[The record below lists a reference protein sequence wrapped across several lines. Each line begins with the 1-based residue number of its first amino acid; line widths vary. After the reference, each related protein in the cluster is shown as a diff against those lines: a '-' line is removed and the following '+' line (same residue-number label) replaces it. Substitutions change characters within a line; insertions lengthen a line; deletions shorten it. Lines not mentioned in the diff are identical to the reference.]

1 MATEPSSGASV
12 TPTPGSPVTG
22 TTSPGV
28 TPQKSAATLE
38 EALARIAE
46 LEHNVRNKTDEN
58 DRHSKNLSAREK
70 ELAVYKEK
78 ERQAQDAALSEVDK
92 ANKAREQAE
101 QQILQYKKQLVDARV
116 ELAAKAKGIINPSIA
131 AAAIRD
137 LLEYGDDGM
146 PTNLEK
152 ALDDL
157 IKANPYL
164 IAKVEPASPAQ
175 TAPTPHIPA
184 MNPGRSSI
192 QSPGQTPGRIPSWNE
207 VFKRP

>member
-1 MATEPSSGASV
+1 MAEDPSSGAGA
-12 TPTPGSPVTG
+12 TPPTGSPVTG
-22 TTSPGV
+22 TTSTGA
-28 TPQKSAATLE
+28 TPQKLATTLE

-46 LEHNVRNKTDEN
+46 LEHSHKNATEER
-58 DRHSKNLSAREK
+58 DRHRKKLTSYEEA
-70 ELAVYKEK
+70 
-78 ERQAQDAALSEVDK
+78 ERKQQEAALSEVDK

-101 QQILQYKKQLVDARV
+101 AQIQLYKKQLVDARV

-184 MNPGRSSI
+184 MNPGRSTI

>member
-1 MATEPSSGASV
+1 MTTEPSSGTGA
-12 TPTPGSPVTG
+12 TPTTGSPETG
-22 TTSPGV
+22 TTSTGA
-28 TPQKSAATLE
+28 TPPKLATTLE

-46 LEHNVRNKTDEN
+46 LEHSHKNATEER
-58 DRHSKNLSAREK
+58 DRHRKKLTSYE
-70 ELAVYKEK
+70 EQ
-78 ERQAQDAALSEVDK
+78 ERKAQEAALSEVDK

-101 QQILQYKKQLVDARV
+101 QQIQQYKKQLVDARV
-116 ELAAKAKGIINPSIA
+116 ELAAKARGIINPSIA
-131 AAAIRD
+131 ASAIREQ
-137 LLEYGDDGM
+137 LEYGDDGM
-146 PTNLEK
+146 PSNLEK

-175 TAPTPHIPA
+175 TSPTPHIPA